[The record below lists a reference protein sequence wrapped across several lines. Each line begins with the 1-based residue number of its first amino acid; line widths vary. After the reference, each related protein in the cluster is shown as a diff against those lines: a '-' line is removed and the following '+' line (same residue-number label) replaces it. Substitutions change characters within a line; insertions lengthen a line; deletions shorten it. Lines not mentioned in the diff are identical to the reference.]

1 MSFQRSQHLFEEKPV
16 GLWEMFQD
24 IVMSVVNGLIFCN
37 TMKVHSHV
45 KNVEERLLVSSKRA
59 FLADAMLGSVAR
71 KLRIFGFDTLY
82 VAHTH
87 DDEILKIGIAENR
100 IILTCDRTLYMR
112 TLKKEADS
120 ILLQGS
126 DDVKDIVHILS
137 KCGIPLLTFRSIDSR
152 CAICN
157 GLLIRKKP
165 SNVVNDV
172 NSNILKRHKQFF
184 KCSDC
189 KKIYWEGS
197 HLTHIH
203 QTVKLINETMRKTID

>member
-1 MSFQRSQHLFEEKPV
+1 
-16 GLWEMFQD
+16 
-24 IVMSVVNGLIFCN
+24 
-37 TMKVHSHV
+37 MKVHSHV

-126 DDVKDIVHILS
+126 DDLKDIVHILS

-197 HLTHIH
+197 HLTHVH

>member
-1 MSFQRSQHLFEEKPV
+1 
-16 GLWEMFQD
+16 
-24 IVMSVVNGLIFCN
+24 
-37 TMKVHSHV
+37 MKAHSRV
-45 KNVEERLLVSSKRA
+45 KNVEERLLVSSKQT

-100 IILTCDRTLYMR
+100 IILTCDKELFKRA
-112 TLKKEADS
+112 LKNEADS

-126 DDVKDIVHILS
+126 DDLKDIVHILS
-137 KCGIPLLTFRSIDSR
+137 KCGIALLTFHTIDSR

-157 GLLIRKKP
+157 GLLIRKEP
-165 SNVVNDV
+165 SDVVKDV

-184 KCSDC
+184 KCSGC

-197 HLTHIH
+197 HLTHIQ
-203 QTVKLINETMRKTID
+203 QTVKLINEIMCKTID